1 MAQAGPVAGASRPR
15 RRRRWLLVAGAV
27 LVVGL
32 GGAGIVVAS
41 VGSLRW
47 RARLAYA
54 RVVRNEFPEIPRRD
68 FLHWLRHGSAVDLFP
83 LVEKPN
89 VRAAVRNEYREPDDA
104 RYGARVYAT
113 NCARCHGDSGRGNA
127 GPSLVNV
134 IAGLSDWSFFAT
146 VKWGKRGTAMLPA
159 PITDAQIWQTLTYVR
174 TLVRPPKTT
183 DGQGLAID
191 VAPDAIARGAGDAWL
206 TYGGDYASHHHS
218 PLARVTRRNVSALHL
233 AWAAQLPATDEA
245 LQATPLVADG
255 VLFVSAANGGVVA
268 LDAATGAKVWQYS
281 RPLPKDVLLCC
292 GSGNRGVALLGK
304 SVFVA
309 TLDAHLVALD
319 AATGEARWETE
330 VADVRDGY
338 SMTAAPLAV
347 GDQRGGRLIVGIA
360 GGDYGA
366 RGFVAAF
373 AAADGHR
380 LWQRATVPGPG
391 EPGHESWGG
400 AAWKTGGAATW
411 MTGAYDAALGLV
423 YWGVGNAAPVYR
435 NDSRAGDDLYS
446 SSVIAL
452 DADTG
457 TIRWH
462 YQFTPADEHDWD
474 AAQQPI
480 LADVA
485 WKGARVPAL
494 LTPNRNA
501 FFYALDRR
509 TGAFLFA
516 KPFTKQN
523 WNNGFDVEGHPAVD
537 PRARPSE
544 AGTLV
549 WPWAGGATNWQ
560 PPSFDAARGLVFTP
574 VVESGGIF
582 FRDETGQEE
591 GQIFRGGA
599 AQPADSGL
607 SMTAV
612 EAIDGATGDVR
623 WTAKLDEGVGIHLGV
638 GGVLS
643 TDGGLVFVG
652 QNEEFHAL
660 DADTGGPLWSVRLG
674 GTVNAAPIAYSTKGE
689 ELIAIVAG
697 KTLFA
702 FGLPPPAH
710 AQP

>member
-1 MAQAGPVAGASRPR
+1 VAGAGSPGGARGPR
-15 RRRRWLLVAGAV
+15 RWRRWALLAGAA

-32 GGAGIVVAS
+32 GGAALVVAS
-41 VGSLRW
+41 VRSLRW
-47 RARLAYA
+47 RARLIYA
-54 RVVRNEFPEIPRRD
+54 RVAHDEFAEIPTRD
-68 FLHWLRHGSAVDLFP
+68 FLRWLRAGSAVDLFP
-83 LVEKPN
+83 LLEKPN
-89 VRAAVRNEYREPDDA
+89 VRAAIRNGFREPEDV
-104 RYGARVYAT
+104 RRGARVFAT

-127 GPSLVNV
+127 GPSLVAA
-134 IAGLSDWSFFAT
+134 IGGLSDWNFFAT
-146 VKWGKRGTAMLPA
+146 VKWGKRGTAMLPQ
-159 PITDAQIWQTLTYVR
+159 PITDAEIWQTHTFVR
-174 TLVRPPKTT
+174 TLVRPPTTT
-183 DGQGLAID
+183 DGRQLSID
-191 VAPDAIARGAGDAWL
+191 VALDDAAFARTDGWL
-206 TYGGDYASHHHS
+206 TYGGNYAGHHHS
-218 PLARVTRRNVSALHL
+218 ALARVTRRNVGELRL

-245 LQATPLVADG
+245 LQATPLVAG
-255 VLFVSAANGGVVA
+255 GALFVSAANGSVVA
-268 LDAATGAKVWQYS
+268 LDATTGAKLWQYS

-319 AATGEARWETE
+319 AATGEPRWETQ

-347 GDQRGGRLIVGIA
+347 GDRLIVGIA

-380 LWQRATVPGPG
+380 LWQRSTVPPPG
-391 EPGHESWGG
+391 EAGHESWAGDS
-400 AAWKTGGAATW
+400 WKTGGAGTW

-435 NDSRAGDDLYS
+435 NDTRAGDDLYA
-446 SSVIAL
+446 SSVIAFEPT
-452 DADTG
+452 TG
-457 TIRWH
+457 AIRWH
-462 YQFTPADEHDWD
+462 YQFTPSDEHDWD
-474 AAQQPI
+474 AAQQPV
-480 LADVA
+480 LADVD

-516 KPFTKQN
+516 KAFTKQT
-523 WNNGFDVEGHPAVD
+523 WNRGFDDQGRPDVD
-537 PRARPSE
+537 PTSRPSE

-560 PPSFDAARGLVFTP
+560 PPSFDAARGLVFAP
-574 VVESGGIF
+574 VVEAGGIF
-582 FRDETGQEE
+582 FRDKTGQQE

-599 AQPADSGL
+599 AQPAGSGV
-607 SMTAV
+607 STTAV
-612 EAIDGATGDVR
+612 EAIDAATGAAR

-638 GGVLS
+638 GGLLS

-652 QNEEFHAL
+652 TNDELRAL
-660 DADTGGPLWSVRLG
+660 DADTGLALWRVRLG
-674 GTVNAAPIAYSTKGE
+674 GTISAAPIAYSMKGE

-702 FGLPPPAH
+702 FSLPPPPH
-710 AQP
+710 EHP